1 MRRFREHIENIM
13 GLLAVV
19 YTVVKQPVS
28 CVGVSAAVLVT
39 LLCWRLSLLLARLL
53 LWLDSQLSLSKLNY
67 KELQKG

>member
-13 GLLAVV
+13 GLLAVI

-39 LLCWRLSLLLARLL
+39 LLCWRLRLLLARLL
-53 LWLDSQLSLSKLNY
+53 LWPDS
-67 KELQKG
+67 